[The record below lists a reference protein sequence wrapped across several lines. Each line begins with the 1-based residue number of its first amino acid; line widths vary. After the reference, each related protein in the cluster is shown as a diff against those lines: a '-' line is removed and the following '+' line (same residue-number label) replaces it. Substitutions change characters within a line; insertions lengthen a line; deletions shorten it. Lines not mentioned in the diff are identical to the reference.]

1 MMEDRYRRRER
12 VWMVVVTML
21 IAVVIAL
28 FVVVIELIRDDR
40 IEVVK
45 TDY

>member
-12 VWMVVVTML
+12 VWMVIVTML

>member
-1 MMEDRYRRRER
+1 
-12 VWMVVVTML
+12 MVVVTML